1 MTTHPYF
8 YGLKMSR
15 MAVRLRSLFGRRSP
29 RHLSILSIS
38 LSGVTLIIGI
48 VITTALMIDTFRD
61 RSLDEKQQWLDNIVH
76 VLTHHFDQE
85 FEDFVD
91 TQARLADRLGVARMA
106 SAQDFIAQMSSPSV
120 QTILAAEVHNSF
132 GATDT
137 FLFDVDGNPINS
149 SKAGPLL
156 ATSIANRPYFRS
168 FKSNASPS
176 ATAIEPAKSIVT
188 GNWTTI
194 FARRL
199 VNSSGVFVGVLTRR
213 IDPYRF
219 ERFFAAA
226 EIGKTALI
234 AMAHRNG
241 NLIASFPQVSNDPEI
256 HDANRD
262 RISGIFR
269 TVLPHADES
278 IRSGLSAGGDE
289 LISAREL
296 RNFPMLIAAS
306 MSTTEALDGWREQ
319 TKLLIIVG
327 LLLTGTV
334 AAISIMTGRRL
345 LRQQRQTE
353 ISLEQGKQRL
363 DTALNNMSQGLCMYD
378 ANKRLVVLNPRM
390 FEIYRLP
397 PDSIKPGSYFDE
409 LLKMIYDRGAIFDD
423 HIDPHADTRSVNRE
437 HTCRLSDGRVI
448 SIQRTNTPDGGW
460 VSTHEDISDREQA
473 ATLMAKQFSEVV
485 QTRNRLETQTREL
498 MVTTKA
504 LSLSKD
510 AAESASRAKSDFLAM
525 MSHEIR
531 TPMTGMM
538 GMIEL
543 LCGTELN
550 GEQQDLAQ
558 IAQESAR
565 NLLTVV
571 NNILDFSKLE
581 AGQLRPESIDFN
593 IRHSLNSVVMLLG
606 PKAREKGLLLEIN
619 LSEELPRWL
628 KGDPSRLGQILLNLV
643 GNAIKFTAKGVIRV
657 AASHKVDTEG
667 GLHLRIEV
675 SDTGNGIPDDALPSL
690 FSPFTQ
696 ADTSVSRRYGGTGLG
711 LAICKLLCQTMG
723 GEIGVRSV
731 AGQGSTFWF
740 TLRCEVGHPQQI
752 ASPSLQPQIEEI
764 IPGLRILVAED
775 NEMLRDLLSRLLTKK
790 GYSPDIVCNGL
801 EAVNA
806 VRERDYDVI
815 LMDMQMPEMDGVS
828 ATKIIRA
835 MPSPAS
841 STAIIALTANALVGQ
856 REHCLDAGMN
866 DFLTKP
872 IQPEALYA
880 SIRKWGGV
888 ASEGAIATVS

>member
-1 MTTHPYF
+1 MKTYPYF
-8 YGLKMSR
+8 YGLLGSR
-15 MAVRLRSLFGRRSP
+15 SAARLRSFFGSRSS
-29 RHLSILSIS
+29 RHLSLLSIS
-38 LSGVTLIIGI
+38 LSGATLIIGI
-48 VITTALMIDTFRD
+48 VVTTALMIDTFRD

-76 VLTHHFDQE
+76 VLSHHFDQE

-91 TQARLADRLGVARMA
+91 TQARLAERLGVARLS
-106 SAQDFIAQMSSPSV
+106 SAHDFVAQMSSPSV
-120 QTILAAEVHNSF
+120 QTILASEVQNSF

-137 FLFDVDGNPINS
+137 FLFDAEGVLLNS
-149 SKAGPLL
+149 SKPGPLPKL
-156 ATSIANRPYFRS
+156 NIASRPYFQA
-168 FKSNASPS
+168 FKSNSS
-176 ATAIEPAKSIVT
+176 SSSTAIEPAKSIVT

-241 NLIASFPQVSNDPEI
+241 NLIASFPQVSGDTAVY
-256 HDANRD
+256 DATRE
-262 RISGIFR
+262 RISNVFR
-269 TVLPHADES
+269 SVMPRSDES
-278 IRSGLSAGGDE
+278 IHNGLSDNGDE

-334 AAISIMTGRRL
+334 AAISVMTGRRL

-353 ISLEQGKQRL
+353 ISLEEGKHRL

-378 ANKRLVVLNPRM
+378 ANKRLVVSNPRM

-397 PDSIKPGSYFDE
+397 PDSVKPGSYFDD
-409 LLKMIYDRGAIFDD
+409 LLQMIYDKGAIFDD
-423 HIDPHADTRSVNRE
+423 HIDPTADARTIDRE

-448 SIQRTNTPDGGW
+448 SIQRINTPDGGW

-504 LSLSKD
+504 LSLAKD
-510 AAESASRAKSDFLAM
+510 TAESASRAKSDFLAM

-538 GMIEL
+538 GMIDL
-543 LCGTELN
+543 LCGTDLDD
-550 GEQQDLAQ
+550 EQQDLAQ
-558 IAQESAR
+558 ITQESAR

-606 PKAREKGLLLEIN
+606 PKAREKGLLLEVN
-619 LSEELPRWL
+619 LSEEMPRWL
-628 KGDPSRLGQILLNLV
+628 KGDPSRLGQIMLNLV
-643 GNAIKFTAKGVIRV
+643 GNAIKFTRKGIIRV
-657 AASHKVDTEG
+657 AASHQAIGERE
-667 GLHLRIEV
+667 LELRIEI
-675 SDTGNGIPDDALPSL
+675 SDTGDGIPDDVLPSL

-740 TLRCEVGHPQQI
+740 KLRCETGSPQQI
-752 ASPSLQPQIEEI
+752 ASPSIQPQIEDTL
-764 IPGLRILVAED
+764 PGLRILVAED
-775 NEMLRDLLSRLLTKK
+775 NEMLRDLLSRLLRRK
-790 GYSPDIVCNGL
+790 GYAPDIVCNGL

-806 VRERDYDVI
+806 VCERTYDVI

-828 ATKIIRA
+828 ATRSIRA
-835 MPSPAS
+835 MAAPAS
-841 STAIIALTANALVGQ
+841 ETAIIALTANALVGQ
-856 REHCLDAGMN
+856 REHCLEAGMN

-872 IQPEALYA
+872 IQPESLYA
-880 SIRKWGGV
+880 SIRKWGG
-888 ASEGAIATVS
+888 ASVGHIEGVT